1 MQAALCSQQVQ
12 SAGESSAAGEL
23 LWAFSVEIEVQL
35 VPPSSTSTCRLLTVC
50 QCSLIKR
57 YPVLECVTSSASK
70 VPLNAHLRRTDWAT
84 GSFSQAKT
92 HSLGTFALSR
102 SPNAPHFLF
111 DMPRLSRSSSLKTQ
125 CCSCKLPAPAQA
137 CEKKLHPQ
145 FVQVILAVIASTVS
159 YLHLAMSCLYSD
171 LLPGYCTTGRI
182 LKNTW
187 RKEK

>member
-1 MQAALCSQQVQ
+1 MPTSQSPKTKHVKPRFMYLRLVHWENLRSGSGTK
-12 SAGESSAAGEL
+12 SAGVAWECRQHYAVSRSKEPEKVVPLEPHSEL

-92 HSLGTFALSR
+92 HSLGTFTQPECPTLS
-102 SPNAPHFLF
+102 
-111 DMPRLSRSSSLKTQ
+111 
-125 CCSCKLPAPAQA
+125 
-137 CEKKLHPQ
+137 
-145 FVQVILAVIASTVS
+145 V
-159 YLHLAMSCLYSD
+159 
-171 LLPGYCTTGRI
+171 
-182 LKNTW
+182 
-187 RKEK
+187 